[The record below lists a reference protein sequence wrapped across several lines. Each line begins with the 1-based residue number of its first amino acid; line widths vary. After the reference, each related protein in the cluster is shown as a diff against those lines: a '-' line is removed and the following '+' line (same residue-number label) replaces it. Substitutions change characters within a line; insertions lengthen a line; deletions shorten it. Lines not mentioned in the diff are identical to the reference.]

1 MSASR
6 VVLSRAAEE
15 DCLPNSSGNIIL
27 QLWIFAMHII
37 AEGRL
42 LGFDAGDW
50 SLLFAG
56 AAISALL
63 VFFV

>member
-1 MSASR
+1 
-6 VVLSRAAEE
+6 
-15 DCLPNSSGNIIL
+15 
-27 QLWIFAMHII
+27 MHII

-50 SLLFAG
+50 LLLFAG

-63 VFFV
+63 AFFV